1 LRGFGAADANRKPQG
16 NALAGD
22 RADFA
27 HHRDILELSN
37 PLPHHILKMAW
48 LVILVIGASNADI

>member
-1 LRGFGAADANRKPQG
+1 LAADANRKPQG
-16 NALAGD
+16 NALAVD